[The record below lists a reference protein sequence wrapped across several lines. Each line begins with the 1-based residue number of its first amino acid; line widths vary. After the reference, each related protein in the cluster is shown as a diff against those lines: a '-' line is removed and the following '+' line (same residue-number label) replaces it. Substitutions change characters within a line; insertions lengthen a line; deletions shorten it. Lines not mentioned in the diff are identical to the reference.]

1 MNEVKNETTASIDAA
16 STESEPLE
24 QQASETHE
32 SGQSDSIP
40 EKFVGK
46 SALEIAKSYGEL
58 EKSFHKISSERA
70 EEKKHRDELEKKFQ
84 AIEERLN
91 QRNVEAPRSEPQI
104 EEEDPLAEFDE
115 EFENNPKEV
124 IKKSLKKINDKAATA
139 AKRALMQTEAQRA
152 AEYYQQQKKDN
163 PDFAKLE
170 PRMTSLAQEFGDLVS
185 PEKANS
191 AKAIKLLHLAARG
204 AEVDSYVSEAVNR
217 AKKEAT
223 TTRQEKKAAFSE
235 GTSTET
241 GTSKR
246 FTDMSLEEMEKA
258 LGRADD

>member
-1 MNEVKNETTASIDAA
+1 MNEPKTETTANTAA

-24 QQASETHE
+24 QQEMQTDE
-32 SGQSDSIP
+32 SPQSDSIP

-46 SALEIAKSYGEL
+46 SAIEIAKSYGEL

-70 EEKKHRDELEKKFQ
+70 EEKKNRDALESKLQ

-91 QRNVEAPRSEPQI
+91 ARSVEAPRSQPLV
-104 EEEDPLAEFDE
+104 EETDPLAEFDE

-124 IKKSLKKINDKAATA
+124 IKKSLKKVSEVAKSEARRIAIQRQAEDAAA
-139 AKRALMQTEAQRA
+139 
-152 AEYYQQQKKDN
+152 YYQQQKKEN

-191 AKAIKLLHLAARG
+191 PKAIKLLHLAARG

-217 AKKEAT
+217 AKKEGAT
-223 TTRQEKKAAFSE
+223 IRQEKKQAFSE
-235 GTSTET
+235 GTSTESGKT
-241 GTSKR
+241 R
-246 FTDMSLEEMEKA
+246 NFNELSLEEMAKA
-258 LGRADD
+258 LGRADE